1 MTDDP
6 RVHTQAKKR
15 SWPLRTY
22 LLPLILPLVLVVAG
36 SVTLSVSVRTQV
48 DDLALEL
55 EHETDNSL
63 HLTQHIFS
71 SLLALES
78 SLHEMVYT
86 ADSTH
91 ARLSFAKAGR
101 ALSESIF
108 DEHPSAKPLLEKLR
122 GHIRNTWQLREQ
134 YDLERAVINRDWH
147 TLYSTL
153 FRLSSMMS
161 GYNTRLV
168 QNYTD
173 TERVTVRHLEPIAV
187 HFDNL
192 QSFRPAIARI
202 CKDAHKITDAE
213 VRKTFDEH
221 CSMVGSMPAELEK
234 KLLQLSQIR
243 THFLESVRNLETDSA
258 NLRREYSVIE
268 KTKLFEQIR
277 SVTSYYGKM
286 QPLFLAFV
294 ILAVL
299 LALTCVVGTFYLLKP
314 LTNLTEQMRRFLST
328 QEMPGVKART
338 PVVEINEV
346 INWMLRFCRL
356 LLRNR
361 RDIDSLTNR
370 YDELLLDSHKDP
382 LTGLANRKALEEF
395 IARQSKLPAHA
406 TLLMIDLD
414 FFKKV
419 NDVNG
424 HLVGDEML
432 RAVARQL
439 RRNISRSDP
448 IYRYGGEEFCVFL
461 TNVTEEE
468 AIGIAK
474 RLVECVRCI
483 SRRDASIVEG
493 RYADDPLT
501 ISVGIAAV
509 NLKVGEKD
517 FLSLLREADEA
528 LYEAKRAGRN
538 CVRVFRRR
546 HPHNLSTTEV
556 AT

>member
-168 QNYTD
+168 QNYTA
-173 TERVTVRHLEPIAV
+173 TSTAPTGPERIS
-187 HFDNL
+187 N
-192 QSFRPAIARI
+192 
-202 CKDAHKITDAE
+202 
-213 VRKTFDEH
+213 
-221 CSMVGSMPAELEK
+221 
-234 KLLQLSQIR
+234 
-243 THFLESVRNLETDSA
+243 
-258 NLRREYSVIE
+258 
-268 KTKLFEQIR
+268 TK
-277 SVTSYYGKM
+277 
-286 QPLFLAFV
+286 
-294 ILAVL
+294 
-299 LALTCVVGTFYLLKP
+299 
-314 LTNLTEQMRRFLST
+314 
-328 QEMPGVKART
+328 
-338 PVVEINEV
+338 
-346 INWMLRFCRL
+346 
-356 LLRNR
+356 
-361 RDIDSLTNR
+361 
-370 YDELLLDSHKDP
+370 
-382 LTGLANRKALEEF
+382 
-395 IARQSKLPAHA
+395 
-406 TLLMIDLD
+406 
-414 FFKKV
+414 
-419 NDVNG
+419 
-424 HLVGDEML
+424 
-432 RAVARQL
+432 
-439 RRNISRSDP
+439 
-448 IYRYGGEEFCVFL
+448 
-461 TNVTEEE
+461 
-468 AIGIAK
+468 
-474 RLVECVRCI
+474 
-483 SRRDASIVEG
+483 
-493 RYADDPLT
+493 
-501 ISVGIAAV
+501 
-509 NLKVGEKD
+509 
-517 FLSLLREADEA
+517 
-528 LYEAKRAGRN
+528 
-538 CVRVFRRR
+538 
-546 HPHNLSTTEV
+546 
-556 AT
+556 